1 MSKPIVWSLTL
12 LVLLFI
18 TLATPA
24 RAMPDYATRLG
35 EPCATC
41 HFSPSGGGLR
51 NVRGQ
56 AWVAEAKPAAVPS
69 TTDALAILGVR
80 MPTDMSVYTGVVSPV
95 PTPAPIKRAPGRYTP
110 LIQRLLEYE
119 GN

>member
-1 MSKPIVWSLTL
+1 MRKLLVYGSMLV
-12 LVLLFI
+12 LVLLIF
-18 TLATPA
+18 ATPA

-41 HFSPSGGGLR
+41 HISPSGGGLR
-51 NVRGQ
+51 TVRGQ
-56 AWVAEAKPAAVPS
+56 AWVAEQKPSAVPA
-69 TTDALAILGVR
+69 TADALAILGIR
-80 MPTDMSVYTGVVSPV
+80 MPADMSIYTTTASPV
-95 PTPAPIKRAPGRYTP
+95 PTPATVTRGPSRYAP